1 MPAATLE
8 NSSNDRAP
16 VFVSGG
22 RRRTHAVRVAAAT
35 LGLLLA
41 GWLVA
46 LAGGLIGFSPLPELA
61 LPGTGAART
70 APANP
75 ASQPDAKRDANVNGS
90 PIARL
95 PASGHDQTSKAQSS
109 ATASASRNGTGG
121 GGSSA
126 GGSGAGSVAGGTSS
140 TAPSTGGGSAQPQPT
155 TPAPSTPAH
164 ASSGNPPS
172 FAPPASGE
180 KSASPPRGN
189 SANAPGR
196 TVSADPPG
204 KATRPHSG

>member
-35 LGLLLA
+35 LGVLLA
-41 GWLVA
+41 GWMFA
-46 LAGGLIGFSPLPELA
+46 LAGGLIGFSPLPELRI
-61 LPGTGAART
+61 PGTGAART
-70 APANP
+70 APAEG
-75 ASQPDAKRDANVNGS
+75 ASQPGAERGANVNAS
-90 PIARL
+90 PIARV
-95 PASGHDQTSKAQSS
+95 PASGHNATSRAQGS
-109 ATASASRNGTGG
+109 ATASASGSGAGG
-121 GGSSA
+121 
-126 GGSGAGSVAGGTSS
+126 GGSGAGSVGGGTSS
-140 TAPSTGGGSAQPQPT
+140 TSPSTAGGSVQPQPT
-155 TPAPSTPAH
+155 EPAPTTPAH

-189 SANAPGR
+189 SANAPGG

>member
-8 NSSNDRAP
+8 NSSDVGAP

-41 GWLVA
+41 GWMVA
-46 LAGGLIGFSPLPELA
+46 LAGGLIGFSPLPELR
-61 LPGTGAART
+61 LPGTGAARE
-70 APANP
+70 APADR
-75 ASQPDAKRDANVNGS
+75 ASQPGAERDANVNAS
-90 PIARL
+90 PIARV
-95 PASGHDQTSKAQSS
+95 PASGHNETSRAQSS
-109 ATASASRNGTGG
+109 ATASASGG
-121 GGSSA
+121 GTRG
-126 GGSGAGSVAGGTSS
+126 GGSGAGSAGGGTSLTS
-140 TAPSTGGGSAQPQPT
+140 PSTGGASAQPQPN
-155 TPAPSTPAH
+155 TPAPATPAH

-189 SANAPGR
+189 SANAPGK

-204 KATRPHSG
+204 KAARPHSG

>member
-22 RRRTHAVRVAAAT
+22 RRRTHAVRFAAAT

-70 APANP
+70 APADP
-75 ASQPDAKRDANVNGS
+75 ASQPGAKRDANVNAS

-95 PASGHDQTSKAQSS
+95 PASGHNQASKAQGS
-109 ATASASRNGTGG
+109 ATASDLPQRDRRRRVQRRRLRRRKRRGRRVVDLAEHRGRQR
-121 GGSSA
+121 
-126 GGSGAGSVAGGTSS
+126 S
-140 TAPSTGGGSAQPQPT
+140 TAAHHACPRHPAAGELREPT
-155 TPAPSTPAH
+155 VVRAA
-164 ASSGNPPS
+164 GQ
-172 FAPPASGE
+172 
-180 KSASPPRGN
+180 R
-189 SANAPGR
+189 
-196 TVSADPPG
+196 
-204 KATRPHSG
+204 

>member
-8 NSSNDRAP
+8 NSSDDRAP

-46 LAGGLIGFSPLPELA
+46 LAGGLVGFSPLPELR
-61 LPGTGAART
+61 LPGTGAARE
-70 APANP
+70 APADR
-75 ASQPDAKRDANVNGS
+75 ASQPGAERDTSVNAS
-90 PIARL
+90 PIARV
-95 PASGHDQTSKAQSS
+95 PASGHNETSTAQSS
-109 ATASASRNGTGG
+109 ATASPSGG
-121 GGSSA
+121 GAA
-126 GGSGAGSVAGGTSS
+126 GGRSGAGSVGGGTSS
-140 TAPSTGGGSAQPQPT
+140 TSPNTGSASAQPQPNTPAPT
-155 TPAPSTPAH
+155 TPAHP
-164 ASSGNPPS
+164 SSGNPPS
-172 FAPPASGE
+172 FAPPASGG

-189 SANAPGR
+189 SANSSGR

>member
-1 MPAATLE
+1 MSEYPMPAATLE

-41 GWLVA
+41 GWLFA

-61 LPGTGAART
+61 LPGTDAART
-70 APANP
+70 APADR
-75 ASQPDAKRDANVNGS
+75 ASQPGVERDANVNAS
-90 PIARL
+90 PIARV
-95 PASGHDQTSKAQSS
+95 PASGHNETSRAQSS
-109 ATASASRNGTGG
+109 ATASADGSGTAG
-121 GGSSA
+121 
-126 GGSGAGSVAGGTSS
+126 GGSGAGSVGGGTSS
-140 TAPSTGGGSAQPQPT
+140 TAPNIGGGSAQPQPT
-155 TPAPSTPAH
+155 TPAPATPPH

-189 SANAPGR
+189 SANAPGG

>member
-46 LAGGLIGFSPLPELA
+46 LAGGLIGFSPLPALR
-61 LPGTGAART
+61 LPGTGAARE
-70 APANP
+70 APADR
-75 ASQPDAKRDANVNGS
+75 ASQSSVGSDANVNAS
-90 PIARL
+90 AVARV
-95 PASGHDQTSKAQSS
+95 PASGHDETSRAQGS
-109 ATASASRNGTGG
+109 ATASASGG
-121 GGSSA
+121 GA
-126 GGSGAGSVAGGTSS
+126 GRGASGAGSVGGGTSPNP
-140 TAPSTGGGSAQPQPT
+140 AGGSAQPQPT
-155 TPAPSTPAH
+155 APAPATPAH

>member
-16 VFVSGG
+16 VFVSG
-22 RRRTHAVRVAAAT
+22 RRRRAHAVRVAAAT
-35 LGLLLA
+35 LGVLLA

-46 LAGGLIGFSPLPELA
+46 LAGGLIGFSPLPELR

-70 APANP
+70 APADG
-75 ASQPDAKRDANVNGS
+75 ASQPGVESDANVNAS
-90 PIARL
+90 PIARV
-95 PASGHDQTSKAQSS
+95 PASGHHETSRAQSN
-109 ATASASRNGTGG
+109 ATVSASGG
-121 GGSSA
+121 GAAG
-126 GGSGAGSVAGGTSS
+126 GGSGAGSVGGGTSS
-140 TAPSTGGGSAQPQPT
+140 TSPNPAGGSAQPQPA

-189 SANAPGR
+189 SANARGT

-204 KATRPHSG
+204 KAARPHSG